1 MVRKC
6 FYLLMVML
14 MSVAVNVLS
23 AENYHVPLTEVAKVL
38 KTTSPGDTVFVKDGV
53 YKDVVLKWA
62 ADADAENPVVVIA
75 ENKGQVMV
83 GGNSQLK
90 IYGKGLV
97 VSSLVFRE
105 GQVSKGTVIEFRNG
119 DNLAEQCRMTDCV
132 VDTYTPTRRDVSYSY
147 VHLYGKNNRVDGCS
161 FLGKKNLGVTLI
173 VMLNY
178 EGCIENG
185 HVIENNYFGPRPVY
199 GSNGAET
206 IRVGTSQQ
214 CHRNSRTIIRKNFF
228 DRCNGE
234 VEVISIKS
242 CENVIEDN
250 VLYECQGVLALRH
263 GDRNIASGNLF
274 IGNGV
279 RNTGGVRI
287 VGEDQV
293 VRNNK
298 FFGLAGDRFFS
309 ALALMNAVPNSLP
322 NRYVQVKRAMVE
334 DNLFVDCTS
343 IEFGTG
349 NDFERTLAPCDID
362 FVKNVLINTSAD
374 SPFEAIAAVDGI
386 RFKGNKAL
394 LSGSA
399 SLPKGFVRL
408 KNKAVY
414 DVPSYETLADGVGAT
429 WYSQPSASSEVS
441 SEIIRVAET
450 DDLAAIVESAP
461 YGSVVEL
468 TGNEYYLER
477 AMPVSVK
484 MVIRAAEGVQPMIR
498 FRGRSGD
505 NMLTLHNGAD
515 LHVKGLHFCGAL
527 SAGRSL
533 ARGGISTAVD
543 MIEPYS
549 LFVENCVFSQY
560 GESGFIP
567 IKGLKGTFGDKV
579 VIKGGTFDALSG
591 DAINYASELEDKGRY
606 NGDDLIIED
615 CRFNRILGIPVNV
628 YRGGSDES
636 TAGPYVYVRNCV
648 FTDCCNKVRGSV
660 IRIIGAQ
667 ILDITGCQFID
678 SGRGGFSVRLDEA
691 PWERVNLSDLKFE
704 NSGGVRANRKFDL

>member
-1 MVRKC
+1 MVRRYFLAC
-6 FYLLMVML
+6 VVL
-14 MSVAVNVLS
+14 MSMISFNAIAKNHSVTLD
-23 AENYHVPLTEVAKVL
+23 EVSTVL
-38 KTTSPGDTVFVKDGV
+38 KKSCPGDTLFVKDGI
-53 YKDVVLKWA
+53 YKDVVLKWSANATA
-62 ADADAENPVVVIA
+62 ASPVVVVA
-75 ENKGQVMV
+75 ENKGKVV
-83 GGNSQLK
+83 IGGNSQLK

-105 GQVSKGTVIEFRNG
+105 GQVAKGTVIEFRNG
-119 DNLAEQCRMTDCV
+119 DSLAEDCRMTDCV
-132 VDTYTPTRRDVSYSY
+132 VDSYTPARRDVSYSY
-147 VHLYGKNNRVDGCS
+147 VHLYGKNNRVDRCS

-185 HVIENNYFGPRPVY
+185 HVIEHNYFGPRPVY

-214 CHRNSRTIIRKNFF
+214 CHRNSRTIIRKNMF

-263 GDRNIASGNLF
+263 GDRNIASGNVF

-287 VGEDQV
+287 VGEDQIV
-293 VRNNK
+293 KENK
-298 FFGLAGDRFFS
+298 FYNLAGDRFFS

-322 NRYVQVKRAMVE
+322 NRYVQVKNALIK
-334 DNLFVDCTS
+334 DNLFVDCSS

-349 NDFERTLAPCDID
+349 NDFERTLAPVDID
-362 FVKNVLINTSAD
+362 FVNNTVVNRSAD
-374 SPFEAIAAVDGI
+374 MPYEAIADVAGV
-386 RFKGNKAL
+386 RFKGNKTILTAK
-394 LSGSA
+394 A
-399 SLPKGFVRL
+399 NAPKGFT
-408 KNKAVY
+408 KIKSFESE
-414 DVPSYETLADGVGAT
+414 VPSYDALMSGMGAT
-429 WYSQPSASSEVS
+429 WYTQSSSNLGVSSEVVKVS
-441 SEIIRVAET
+441 KG
-450 DDLAAIVESAP
+450 DDLAAIVESASN
-461 YGSVVEL
+461 GAVIEL
-468 TGNEYYLER
+468 TSEEYYLER
-477 AMPVSVK
+477 AMNVSVK
-484 MVIRAAEGVQPMIR
+484 MVLRAAEGVKPVIK
-498 FRGRSGD
+498 FCGRSGD
-505 NMLTLHNGAD
+505 NMLTLHDGAD

-527 SAGRSL
+527 ASGRSL
-533 ARGGISTAVD
+533 AKGGISTAVD

-567 IKGLKGTFGDKV
+567 IKGLKGTFGEKV
-579 VIKGGTFDALSG
+579 VIKGCTFDALSG
-591 DAINYASELEDKGRY
+591 DAINYAAELDDKGRY

-667 ILDITGCQFID
+667 ILDISGCEFVD
-678 SGRGGFSVRLDEA
+678 SGRGGFAVRLDDA
-691 PWERVNLSDLKFE
+691 PWEKVTMSALKFE
-704 NSGGVRANRKFDL
+704 NSGSVRANRKFDL

>member
-1 MVRKC
+1 MVRKIL
-6 FYLLMVML
+6 YVWVTLLMFIQIDH
-14 MSVAVNVLS
+14 LS
-23 AENYHVPLTEVAKVL
+23 AGNHRVTLDEVSGVL
-38 KTTSPGDTVFVKDGV
+38 RKAAPGDTVFVKDGN
-53 YKDVVLKWA
+53 YRDMTLKWT
-62 ADADAENPVVVIA
+62 ADASADRPVVIMAEKRGGVVI
-75 ENKGQVMV
+75 

-90 IYGKGLV
+90 IYGRGLV
-97 VSSLVFRE
+97 VSSLVFRD
-105 GQVSKGTVIEFRNG
+105 GHVARGTVIEFRNG
-119 DNLAEQCRMTDCV
+119 DILAEDCRMTDCV
-132 VDTYTPTRRDVSYSY
+132 VDSYNPVRRDISYSY
-147 VHLYGKNNRVDGCS
+147 VHLYGKNNRVDHCS

-185 HVIENNYFGPRPVY
+185 HVIERNYFGPRPVY

-214 CHRNSRTIIRKNFF
+214 CHRNSRTIIRQNMF

-263 GDRNIASGNLF
+263 GDRNVASGNLF

-287 VGEDQV
+287 VGEDQIV
-293 VRNNK
+293 KDNK
-298 FFGLAGDRFFS
+298 FYGLAGDRFFS

-322 NRYVQVKRAMVE
+322 NRYVQVKNARIE
-334 DNLFVDCTS
+334 DNLFVDCSS

-349 NDFERTLAPCDID
+349 NDFERTLAPVDID
-362 FVKNVLINTSAD
+362 FMKNVLINRSAD
-374 SPFEAIAAVDGI
+374 SPFEAVADVDGI

-394 LSGSA
+394 LSDSVA
-399 SLPKGFVRL
+399 LPKGFSRL
-408 KNKAVY
+408 TDKTIFEISSY
-414 DVPSYETLADGVGAT
+414 DSLAEGVGAT
-429 WYSQPSASSEVS
+429 WYKHPSASSEVS
-441 SEIIRVAET
+441 SELICVAAT
-450 DDLAAIVESAP
+450 DDLAAVIENAP
-461 YGSVVEL
+461 YGAVIEL

-477 AMPVSVK
+477 AMNVSVK
-484 MVIRAAEGVQPMIR
+484 MEIRAADGVEPIIR
-498 FRGRSGD
+498 FKGRSAD

-515 LHVKGLHFCGAL
+515 LHVNGLHFCGAL

-533 ARGGISTAVD
+533 AKGGISTAVD

-549 LFVENCVFSQY
+549 LFVENCIFSQY

-567 IKGLKGTFGDKV
+567 IRGLKGTFGEKV
-579 VIKGGTFDALSG
+579 IIRGCTFDSLSG
-591 DAINYASELEDKGRY
+591 NAINYASELEDKGRY
-606 NGDDLIIED
+606 NGDDLIIEN
-615 CRFNRILGIPVNV
+615 CSFNRILGIPVNV

-636 TAGPYVYVRNCV
+636 TAGPYVYVKGCT

-667 ILDITGCQFID
+667 ILEIGGCEFVD
-678 SGRGGFSVRLDEA
+678 SGRGGFAIRLDDA
-691 PWERVNLSDLKFE
+691 PWERVDLTDLKFD